1 MAAGSGLRLLPQ
13 AFEPMPGNAGVMGGV
28 LGIAVAEVIL
38 HRAQIGRK
46 VIAAAVT
53 QHVRPHPAEL
63 RLFAGKA
70 DDIIDGLA
78 GKLCLPLGHE
88 QPGADCPPGWRGSA

>member
-1 MAAGSGLRLLPQ
+1 MRRSVPL
-13 AFEPMPGNAGVMGGV
+13 
-28 LGIAVAEVIL
+28 I
-38 HRAQIGRK
+38 RK

-88 QPGADCPPGWRGSA
+88 QPGQTVLPGGEVALDGAEFVAGDRVLDAQAAA